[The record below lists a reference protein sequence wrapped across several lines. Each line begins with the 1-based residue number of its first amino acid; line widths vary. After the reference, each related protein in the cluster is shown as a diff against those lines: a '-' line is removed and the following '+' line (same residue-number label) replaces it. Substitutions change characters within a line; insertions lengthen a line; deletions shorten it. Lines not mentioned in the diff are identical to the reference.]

1 MKKIDTKFIVII
13 GVFSII
19 VIGGLYQL
27 FVSPILTSYYLKK
40 ETRYAIT
47 SNLGN
52 NFHGSRIVH
61 YTTRYYFSINGK
73 RYIGECD
80 DRNIV
85 GNHYFIAF
93 NPNHPNYSKMTY
105 IEATPA
111 DIDNM
116 PPNGYKQLPHK

>member
-40 ETRYAIT
+40 ETRYVIT
-47 SNLGN
+47 SNLSYRY
-52 NFHGSRIVH
+52 HGRLGHI
-61 YTTRYYFSINGK
+61 TRSYYFSINGK

-80 DRNIV
+80 DRNLA
-85 GNHYFIAF
+85 GKYYFIAF